1 MDSRR
6 AHTAR
11 IGIVALAAVAF
22 LLAFAIPT
30 SNRTAG
36 VPAGARSVG
45 LQADIGG
52 LPILS
57 GQVLPAANSGSLNPK
72 SPIQNPKLVESYGR
86 LPLAFEANRGQTD
99 GQVKFLSRGRGYTM
113 FLTQGEAVLSLR
125 KPSAVSRQPSAI
137 RNSKFEN
144 RNSTTTNLQSEIFN
158 LPSLLPRPT
167 DYGPRTTGEQARH
180 SSLVTR
186 HSDAVV
192 RMKLVGANPRA
203 RVTGLDP
210 LPGRSNYFLGN
221 DPKKWRTNVPNYA
234 RVKYEGVYAGIDL
247 LYYGNQGRLEYDF
260 VVSPGANPKAITLEI
275 DGAVRAQGLAPLRVD
290 GGGDLVIG
298 TEAGEIRLHKP
309 VVYQPNPESR
319 TPNPGFSTTD
329 NGPRTTANHQSS
341 IDNRQFLDGR
351 FLLLASNRIG
361 FEVPNYDKSLPLV
374 IDPVLSYSTYL
385 GGTGWEGGNSGVSVA
400 VDSTGCAYI
409 TGATDSVDFPMQN
422 PLQGTF
428 PGYPIGFIT
437 KLNPEGTALVY
448 STYLEGGGMGIAV
461 DASGNAYV
469 AGFTGSSDFPTTAGA
484 FQRTYAGGGDTVVLK
499 LDPTGSELVYST
511 YLGGSGNDL
520 TQSNYPEALIAVD
533 PSGNAYVTGW
543 TFSTDFPTTPG
554 ALKTALVVATCGV
567 EPYTMQCPDAFVAKL
582 NSSGSD
588 LIYSTYLG
596 GDDTDGGVA
605 IAADASGN
613 AYVTGVTS
621 STNFPTLNPI
631 QGAFGGGTAWWGG
644 DAFVTKFNPDGT
656 LAYSTYLG
664 GSMDEFSMGIA
675 VDSSGSAYVTGTTLS
690 ADFPTRNALQPT
702 FNSYY
707 GCKAFIAK
715 ITPGGF
721 DLAYS
726 TYFGGGYVDGAMAIA
741 VDMSGSA
748 HVTGMTISP
757 DFPTVNPIQP
767 VRSGGTCGGGGA
779 HWLDCYD
786 SYVAKLNADGS
797 ALVFSTFLGG
807 TGYDWGG
814 GIAVDPSGNVYAVGW
829 TNSTDFPV
837 SAGAFQTAYNAS
849 PDSELVIIEDVFVT
863 KIGPA
868 DNTPAGSSVD
878 VHLTKAVSLTFDSVS
893 TSGTTGVTRT
903 EYGPGRPAGFNLGDP
918 PAYYRLRTTAVFSGS
933 VMVCMNYGDISFDD
947 ESQLKLFHYEDG
959 AWVDRTISLDT
970 ANKIICASVISLSP
984 FAVLED
990 RRIEAEGLKPPLADL
1005 APEGLPVA
1013 MPGNAFKQGRTLPL
1027 RLGLSRDGV
1036 ALSNADVSPPQIV
1049 ALIRNGEALDLA
1061 TMDLDAGQANDN
1073 GTLFRFSD
1081 GNWVYNL
1088 STQGLSAGTYTIT
1101 IQMPDGRR
1109 WNAGFVLR

>member
-1 MDSRR
+1 MSYGR
-6 AHTAR
+6 ADPVR
-11 IGIVALAAVAF
+11 IGVLALAAVAI
-22 LLAFAIPT
+22 LLALVIPYLSDSQLDNRSTTSTVAAVSDRRPFASTPPV
-30 SNRTAG
+30 RT
-36 VPAGARSVG
+36 PA
-45 LQADIGG
+45 LQ
-52 LPILS
+52 PR
-57 GQVLPAANSGSLNPK
+57 
-72 SPIQNPKLVESYGR
+72 LVESYGR
-86 LPLAFEANRGQTD
+86 LPLSFEANRGQTD
-99 GQVKFLSRGRGYTM
+99 SQVKFLSRGRGYTM
-113 FLTQGEAVLSLR
+113 FLTQNEAVLSLR
-125 KPSAVSRQPSAI
+125 SQKSGVRSQLPPARKWQFEGRDSRI
-137 RNSKFEN
+137 W
-144 RNSTTTNLQSEIFN
+144 NLQSEIFN
-158 LPSLLPRPT
+158 FPSLLPSPESLLNEHGIRKSKIETRDSP
-167 DYGPRTTGEQARH
+167 
-180 SSLVTR
+180 LVTDNSAATL
-186 HSDAVV
+186 H
-192 RMKLVGANPRA
+192 MKLVGANSEA
-203 RVTGLDP
+203 KVVGLDP
-210 LPGRSNYFLGN
+210 LPGKSNYFIGN
-221 DPKKWRTNVPNYA
+221 DPQKWRTNVPNY
-234 RVKYEGVYAGIDL
+234 RKVKYENIYPGIDL
-247 LYYGNQGRLEYDF
+247 VYYGNQGRLEYDF
-260 VVSPGANPKAITLEI
+260 VVSPGADPRAIALSI
-275 DGAVRAQGLAPLRVD
+275 DGADKMEIDAQ
-290 GGGDLVIG
+290 GDLVLRA
-298 TEAGEIRLHKP
+298 EAGDLRLHKP
-309 VVYQPNPESR
+309 LVYQPSPSPGSFNPKSKI
-319 TPNPGFSTTD
+319 TNPK
-329 NGPRTTANHQSS
+329 
-341 IDNRQFLDGR
+341 FLDGR
-351 FLLLASNRIG
+351 FVLLASNRIG
-361 FEVPNYDKSLPLV
+361 FEVASYDPTKPLV

-385 GGTGWEGGNSGVSVA
+385 GGTGWEGGNWGVSVA

-409 TGATDSVDFPMQN
+409 TGVTDSVDFPMQN

-428 PGYPIGFIT
+428 SGYPMGFIT

-448 STYLEGGGMGIAV
+448 STYLEGAGTGIAV

-469 AGFTGSSDFPTTAGA
+469 AGFTASSDFPTTAGA
-484 FQRTYAGGGDTVVLK
+484 FQRTYAGSGDTFVLK
-499 LDPTGSELVYST
+499 LDPTGSGLVYST
-511 YLGGSGNDL
+511 YLGGSGNDEP
-520 TQSNYPEALIAVD
+520 QYPYTEAQIAVD

-554 ALKTALVVATCGV
+554 ALKTELGVVTCGGV
-567 EPYTMQCPDAFVAKL
+567 EPYTWPCPDAFVAKL
-582 NSSGSD
+582 NASGSD

-596 GDDTDGGVA
+596 GDNTDGGAA

-631 QGAFGGGTAWWGG
+631 QEAFGGGTAWWGG

-715 ITPGGF
+715 ITPGGS

-726 TYFGGGYVDGAMAIA
+726 TYFGGGYEDGAMAIA
-741 VDMSGSA
+741 VDMSGNGY
-748 HVTGMTISP
+748 VTGNTSSP

-767 VRSGGTCGGGGA
+767 AHSG
-779 HWLDCYD
+779 DYE
-786 SYVAKLNADGS
+786 SYVAKLNAEGS

-814 GIAVDPSGNVYAVGW
+814 SIAVDPIGNVYAVGW
-829 TNSTDFPV
+829 TDSTDFPV
-837 SAGAFQTAYNAS
+837 SAGAFQTAYNNS
-849 PDSELVIIEDVFVT
+849 PESEHAIIEDVFVT
-863 KIGPA
+863 KIGAA
-868 DNTPAGSSVD
+868 DNTPAGSNVD

-893 TSGTTGVTRT
+893 ASGTTGVTRT
-903 EYGPGRPAGFNLGDP
+903 NTGPVPPTGFNLGDP
-918 PAYYRLRTTAVFSGS
+918 PTYFELSTTAVSSGS
-933 VMVCMNYGDISFDD
+933 VQVCINYSGTSYGN
-947 ESQLKLFHYEDG
+947 ESKLKLFHFEG
-959 AWVDRTISLDT
+959 GKWEDRTVSLDT
-970 ANKIICASVISLSP
+970 TNDIICASVTSLSP

-1005 APEGLPVA
+1005 VPEGLPVA

-1088 STQGLSAGTYTIT
+1088 STQGLSAGTYIIT